1 VNDPLVT
8 GGYKAI
14 LHLTRGIGA
23 EEEEEEEEVVEL
35 RTISYVEITSNCTAF
50 ILPSIHP

>member
-14 LHLTRGIGA
+14 LHLTRGR
-23 EEEEEEEEVVEL
+23 
-35 RTISYVEITSNCTAF
+35 RTRMMRRTRMRRRRKKKRRWWS
-50 ILPSIHP
+50 

>member
-14 LHLTRGIGA
+14 LHLTLGR
-23 EEEEEEEEVVEL
+23 
-35 RTISYVEITSNCTAF
+35 RTRMMRRTRMRRRRKKKRRWWS
-50 ILPSIHP
+50 